1 MVNNQSRFVTSLI
14 NQSIKTHSMKK
25 VVITKN
31 GKVVKEF
38 SCNPQ
43 TVRNVLIR
51 AIDIAGGMWNGTDTF
66 KVKAVA

>member
-1 MVNNQSRFVTSLI
+1 
-14 NQSIKTHSMKK
+14 MKK